1 LPLPLILQPSDFGPH
16 IVTSLLL
23 DTTSVPQPAEIT
35 QFIFGQPLM
44 ENPACVTCHR
54 KH

>member
-23 DTTSVPQPAEIT
+23 DTTSVPQPTEIT
-35 QFIFGQPLM
+35 QFIFGQPLSRTS
-44 ENPACVTCHR
+44 CDKYLR
-54 KH
+54 W